1 MQARVADIADS
12 LPNDDIHE
20 VTDEVTDQENIQ
32 SEIHISQVDDL
43 VVEGTGKYVV
53 NGQESKCSVKITL
66 EDVKQYAADVGTI
79 DPSAF
84 IFMSEFSCTASR
96 KLSKTQENL
105 AKQLLFKVLNF
116 VRNIRGDGRLTI
128 VTFERKRVGFLQF
141 ELAGLATYIKG
152 KNAMYMFINSMMK
165 YLDPIHYRE
174 PARPP
179 TPVFESDSDGG
190 GKSKTK
196 KNKTKKNKSKN
207 KKSKKRWSL
216 KYKKSIN
223 CKRPRGFSQRQYCKY
238 GRKNL
243 K

>member
-20 VTDEVTDQENIQ
+20 VTDEVTDQGNIH

-66 EDVKQYAADVGTI
+66 EDVKQYAADVRTFA
-79 DPSAF
+79 PSAF
-84 IFMSEFSCTASR
+84 IFMSEFSCTAPR
-96 KLSKTQENL
+96 NL

-116 VRNIRGDGRLTI
+116 VRNVRGDGRFTI
-128 VTFERKRVGFLQF
+128 VTFEKKNVGFLQF
-141 ELAGLATYIKG
+141 ELSGVATNIKG

-165 YLDPIHYRE
+165 NLDPIHYRE

-207 KKSKKRWSL
+207 KKLKKRWSL

-238 GRKNL
+238 GRK